1 MVLLERSQYL
11 HPPSCISARSEIL
24 LQAAP
29 VLKAAVRPP
38 HLELS
43 SPARP
48 TAVPVH
54 PTAAPV
60 HPTAVP
66 AALSDGS
73 CGGLGSR
80 N

>member
-1 MVLLERSQYL
+1 MVLLERSQHL

-48 TAVPVH
+48 MAV
-54 PTAAPV
+54 PV